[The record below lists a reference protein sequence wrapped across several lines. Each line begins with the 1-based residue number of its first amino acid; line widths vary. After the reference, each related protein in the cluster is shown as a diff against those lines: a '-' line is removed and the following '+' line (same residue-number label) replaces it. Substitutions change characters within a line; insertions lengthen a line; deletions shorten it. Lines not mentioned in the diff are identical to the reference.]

1 MYHKVTELYRR
12 SGTSIAEYTYVTL
25 SGGFS
30 DEAQWSYHTVSWTLE
45 ELAPI
50 EAALTEC
57 MNPTDKRTWHI
68 SRFSDGCSAS
78 GRANL
83 DGFQVTT
90 PEGLAQKLRE
100 FYQRQ
105 NAR

>member
-1 MYHKVTELYRR
+1 MWYKVAELYRR
-12 SGTSIAEYTYVTL
+12 SGSSQPEYTYVTL
-25 SGGFS
+25 PGGFS
-30 DEAQWSYHTVSWTLE
+30 DEAQWSYHTASWTLK

-57 MNPTDKRTWHI
+57 MNPTDKRTWTI
-68 SRFSDGCSAS
+68 SRFSDGCSVS

-83 DGFQVTT
+83 SGFQAVT
-90 PEGLAQKLRE
+90 PEELAQKLRE